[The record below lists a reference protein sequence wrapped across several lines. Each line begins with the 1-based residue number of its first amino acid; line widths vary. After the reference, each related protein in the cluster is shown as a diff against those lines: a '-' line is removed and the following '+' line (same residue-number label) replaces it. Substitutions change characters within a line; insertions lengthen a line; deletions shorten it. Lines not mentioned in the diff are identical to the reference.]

1 MKQMQCILVCIP
13 SIVIQYTES
22 IVYYIVMIYL
32 WSPCHFSGSCT
43 FLANGTSLGAP
54 DCKAHHNI
62 YLKTV
67 YTCIHQSVLKPQ
79 YIDTPS
85 RVRSTSTTTTSTTS
99 STTTTTIRSI
109 TTTEEVEKLAKP
121 AETMLDDDM
130 NTLIQDDQILIGSD
144 FDFTSQRASQDSQ
157 QPGNEASN
165 GDSNFV
171 VGFVGDFF
179 ASYHHIKEHKE
190 KFILFVSLTLAL
202 GLSVVAALFLWNSYR

>member
-1 MKQMQCILVCIP
+1 
-13 SIVIQYTES
+13 
-22 IVYYIVMIYL
+22 MIYL

-79 YIDTPS
+79 YIDSP
-85 RVRSTSTTTTSTTS
+85 TSVVSSTS
-99 STTTTTIRSI
+99 STTTTT
-109 TTTEEVEKLAKP
+109 TTTTSTTPTSTTTKSTSTATIEKHVKP

-130 NTLIQDDQILIGSD
+130 NTQDDQILIGSD
-144 FDFTSQRASQDSQ
+144 FDFTKAAQDKPQ
-157 QPGNEASN
+157 NEAMDHS
-165 GDSNFV
+165 DSNFV
-171 VGFVGDFF
+171 LGFVGDFF

-190 KFILFVSLTLAL
+190 KFILFVSLTVAL